1 MKFEPK
7 TTNFEQKIKKIN
19 KDIEKIEIGIG
30 EAEVLQALIDQLMDN
45 HTDLTRISKR
55 ADEDPSEGRWVKFE
69 FDRVAG
75 RTETFF
81 NHSQE
86 LIRRIEKVLSE
97 SLTNLSSLS
106 NWGDISGLRGLDEP
120 INAFDRA
127 LLTQLCNAADKK
139 GFTVFDPDKHA
150 KKFGQEVAYIRNSIY
165 RLEHC
170 RMINRETSLDGNT
183 YQIQICN
190 FSEDMREPMHHEES
204 E

>member
-30 EAEVLQALIDQLMDN
+30 EVEVLQALIEQLMDN

-69 FDRVAG
+69 FDRVAD

-106 NWGDISGLRGLDEP
+106 NWGDISGLRGTDEP
-120 INAFDRA
+120 MINSFDRA
-127 LLTQLCNAADKK
+127 LLTHLCNAADEN
-139 GFTVFDPDKHA
+139 GFTTFEPDIHA
-150 KKFGQEVAYIRNSIY
+150 KKFGQEVAYIRDSIY
-165 RLEHC
+165 RLEYC
-170 RMINRETSLDGNT
+170 GLINRETSLDGHT

-190 FSEDMREPMHHEES
+190 FSEDMREPLNQ
-204 E
+204 

>member
-30 EAEVLQALIDQLMDN
+30 EVEVLQALIEQLMDN

-55 ADEDPSEGRWVKFE
+55 ADEDPSDGRWVKFE

-81 NHSQE
+81 KYSQGI
-86 LIRRIEKVLSE
+86 IRRTEKVLSE

-106 NWGDISGLRGLDEP
+106 NWRDISGLRGLDEP

-127 LLTQLCNAADKK
+127 LLNRLCNAADRY
-139 GFTVFDPDKHA
+139 GFVLFEFDKYV
-150 KKFGQEVAYIRNSIY
+150 KKFGLDEAHFKRALNKLDYN
-165 RLEHC
+165 RLFECHQ
-170 RMINRETSLDGNT
+170 SLDGNI
-183 YQIQICN
+183 YSIQIFN
-190 FSEDMREPMHHEES
+190 FSEDMREPLNQ
-204 E
+204 

>member
-30 EAEVLQALIDQLMDN
+30 EVEVLQALIEQLMDN

-55 ADEDPSEGRWVKFE
+55 ADEDPSERRWVKFE
-69 FDRVAG
+69 FDRVAD

-86 LIRRIEKVLSE
+86 LIRKIEKVLSE

-106 NWGDISGLRGLDEP
+106 NWGDKSGLYGLDEP

-127 LLTQLCNAADKK
+127 LLNHLCNGADEY
-139 GFTVFDPDKHA
+139 GFLYFALDKHA
-150 KKFGQEVAYIRNSIY
+150 EKFGLDEFLIKCALNKLNYNGLIECNQSPIINVYSIK
-165 RLEHC
+165 
-170 RMINRETSLDGNT
+170 IF
-183 YQIQICN
+183 N
-190 FSEDMREPMHHEES
+190 FFEDTREPLNQ
-204 E
+204 

>member
-30 EAEVLQALIDQLMDN
+30 EIEVLQALIEQLMDN

-86 LIRRIEKVLSE
+86 LIRKIEKVLSE

-120 INAFDRA
+120 INTFDRA
-127 LLTQLCNAADKK
+127 FLTQLCNAADEY
-139 GFTVFDPDKHA
+139 GFVPFELDKHV
-150 KKFGQEVAYIRNSIY
+150 KKFDLDEAHIKRTLNK
-165 RLEHC
+165 LEH
-170 RMINRETSLDGNT
+170 NRLIECDQSLDSNV
-183 YQIQICN
+183 YSIQIFN
-190 FSEDMREPMHHEES
+190 FSEDMREPLNQ
-204 E
+204 

>member
-30 EAEVLQALIDQLMDN
+30 EVEVLQALIEQLMDN
-45 HTDLTRISKR
+45 HADLTRISKR

-97 SLTNLSSLS
+97 SLTNLSRLS

-127 LLTQLCNAADKK
+127 LLTQLCNAADKY
-139 GFTVFDPDKHA
+139 GFVAFELDKHVE
-150 KKFGQEVAYIRNSIY
+150 KFGLDEAHIKRALNKLDYN
-165 RLEHC
+165 RLIEC
-170 RMINRETSLDGNT
+170 DPSLDGSF
-183 YQIQICN
+183 YSIQIFN
-190 FSEDMREPMHHEES
+190 FSEDMREPLNQ
-204 E
+204 